1 MEEEKEKE
9 PLCRRLSFSERCK
22 GGLAEEVFGEGLLWG
37 ELDDDEGEWCGK
49 VAVLGVVAGVEG
61 DDDRV
66 E

>member
-9 PLCRRLSFSERCK
+9 PLCRLLSFSERCK
-22 GGLAEEVFGEGLLWG
+22 GGLAEEVFGEELLWLG
-37 ELDDDEGEWCGK
+37 EEGSAGEWCGK
-49 VAVLGVVAGVEG
+49 VADLGVVEGVEL